1 MKLLRRTAN
10 NLLETAFEIGGELA
24 RLTVA
29 VVGRVIRIG
38 AQPAP
43 SRPVAVPAPAPSP
56 DAASAAPRKTAPR
69 QAARRT
75 RSPAV
80 EPPTDPAVQI
90 DEALDADGVLRLAR
104 VDPDARDAVVDLEA
118 ELDEVRGSPRAD

>member
-29 VVGRVIRIG
+29 VVGRIIRIG

-56 DAASAAPRKTAPR
+56 DPASAAPRKTAPR
-69 QAARRT
+69 KAAVRT
-75 RSPAV
+75 RPPAV
-80 EPPTDPAVQI
+80 EPPADPAVQI